1 MIGFSNCLIVCS
13 TFSEIP
19 HRRQPTKGA
28 TNRATD
34 APPQPKPK
42 TRERRLATEPQRKH
56 LQRFRRQTVGWIF
69 QHRPRAGEETPEPER
84 PEGEDRPS
92 ERGASDLELCQDPG
106 RRAWSPEKVQRQ
118 WLGRDILQS
127 QDEAQH
133 RPAVACRYLQPP
145 RRPHHQRQQPQ
156 PPHPPRP
163 PALRR
168 QRSPLEGIYNQLI
181 IKLTN

>member
-1 MIGFSNCLIVCS
+1 MLYIFRDSTSEATHKGSNKPS
-13 TFSEIP
+13 
-19 HRRQPTKGA
+19 
-28 TNRATD
+28 NRS
-34 APPQPKPK
+34 PPQPKPK

-92 ERGASDLELCQDPG
+92 ERGASVLEPCQDPG

-133 RPAVACRYLQPP
+133 RPAVAGRYLQPP
-145 RRPHHQRQQPQ
+145 AAAASPTSTASTSPSSATSSS
-156 PPHPPRP
+156 PPSEESSR
-163 PALRR
+163 
-168 QRSPLEGIYNQLI
+168 GYI
-181 IKLTN
+181 